1 MDCKGVFDMSVDF
14 VHDYL
19 EKNGLESLV
28 LGISGGLDSTV
39 CAAICHEVEKKS
51 GGKFRFLGCSLPSYT
66 NSEMEMDN
74 VALTRKAFFNPD
86 NFSEVYISTV
96 FHTMINDMFGN
107 ATFKNPNSEGN
118 IKARIRM
125 IYLYNM
131 AGENR
136 GLVIDT
142 DNLSEHYLGF
152 YTKHGDQ
159 GDLAPI
165 ACLWKHE
172 VYELAHWL
180 ADDFYKDDED
190 KVAVLKGAIGI
201 PPTDG
206 NSLGG
211 TDMDQIAPGHT
222 YNDVD
227 DILMSYLQVKHKTDD
242 EIRDCLNELGE
253 KYGKGTVDMVISR
266 HHATEFKRHGVQ
278 TNLRVRT
285 LC

>member
-1 MDCKGVFDMSVDF
+1 MDYQKVFDMSVDF

-19 EKNGLESLV
+19 KKNGLKSMV

-51 GGKFRFLGCSLPSYT
+51 DGDIKFFGYSLPSYT
-66 NSEMEMDN
+66 NSAMEREN
-74 VALTRKAFFNPD
+74 VKKTAKAFIVPE
-86 NFSEVYISTV
+86 NFKEVYISKS
-96 FHTMINDMFGN
+96 FHCIVSDMFGN
-107 ATFKNPNSEGN
+107 MSFGNPNSEGN

-125 IYLYNM
+125 IYLYGM

-142 DNLSEHYLGF
+142 DNLSENYLGF

-172 VYELAHWL
+172 VYGLAKWL
-180 ADDFYKDDED
+180 RDEYYKDDAE
-190 KVAVLKGAIGI
+190 KVKALIGAIEV

-206 NSLGG
+206 NSLGS

-222 YNDVD
+222 YDDVD
-227 DILMSYLQVKHKTDD
+227 DIIMSYLKVKNKSQD
-242 EIRDCLNELGE
+242 EIKACMDGLNE
-253 KYGKGTVDMVISR
+253 KYDKNTVDRVIQR
-266 HHATEFKRHGVQ
+266 HLSTEFKRQGVQ
-278 TNLRVRT
+278 TNLKVRT
-285 LC
+285 C